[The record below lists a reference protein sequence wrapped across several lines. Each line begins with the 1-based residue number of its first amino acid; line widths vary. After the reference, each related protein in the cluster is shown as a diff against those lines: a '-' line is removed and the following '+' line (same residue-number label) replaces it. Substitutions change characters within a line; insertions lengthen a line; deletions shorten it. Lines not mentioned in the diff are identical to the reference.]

1 MRVFQ
6 RALMIV
12 VLCGSPPLA
21 CADDIPWG
29 LNPAL
34 NDTIF
39 IGLGALYAAKSTG
52 TAQLNSQTLGVGT
65 VVDFQNTLGMGGTAW
80 GPDAEFRWR
89 MSEHWRLEFNYFWT
103 SQSGNKSIDQNI
115 QWGDVVYPINAEV
128 SSKLNFWDLRTSV
141 GYSFYK
147 TSDKELGVGLGL
159 HVLGYQASLG
169 TPTQGTEGGNVLAP
183 LPVLSIY
190 GGFALNEQWSV
201 SARLDEFSLTYQQ
214 YHGGI
219 TVLGLN
225 LLYQPF
231 RHVGFG
237 LGYTALFLNFSAT
250 SSGLGSFE
258 GKFNQNLQGP
268 TFYLTASF

>member
-1 MRVFQ
+1 MRAFKCAFMV
-6 RALMIV
+6 V
-12 VLCGSPPLA
+12 VLGACLPLA
-21 CADDIPWG
+21 RADDIPWG

-34 NDTIF
+34 NDEIF
-39 IGLGALYAAKSTG
+39 IGLGTFYAAKVNT
-52 TAQLNSQTLGVGT
+52 TAQLNSQTLGVGA
-65 VVDFQNTLGMGGTAW
+65 VVDFQNTLGIPETAW

-89 MSEHWRLEFNYFWT
+89 MSEHWRLEVNYFWIGQT
-103 SQSGNKSIDQNI
+103 GSKSLDADI
-115 QWGDVVYPINAEV
+115 QWGDVIYNKGTQVN
-128 SSKLNFWDLRTSV
+128 SKYGFSDLRTSV

-147 TSDKELGVGLGL
+147 TSDKELGIGLGL
-159 HVLGYQASLG
+159 HVLAWQASIG

-183 LPVLSIY
+183 LPVISIY

-201 SARLDEFSLTYQQ
+201 GARLDEFSLTYQQ

-237 LGYTALFLNFSAT
+237 VGYTGIFLNFSAT
-250 SSGLGSFE
+250 SSGLGSFQ
-258 GKFNQNLQGP
+258 GKLNQNVQGP
-268 TFYLTASF
+268 SFYITASF

>member
-1 MRVFQ
+1 MRAFKY
-6 RALMIV
+6 ALLVV
-12 VLCGSPPLA
+12 VLGACLPLA
-21 CADDIPWG
+21 RADDIPWG

-34 NDTIF
+34 NDKIF
-39 IGLGALYAAKSTG
+39 IGLGTFYAAKTST

-65 VVDFQNTLGMGGTAW
+65 VVDFQNTLGMPDTAW
-80 GPDAEFRWR
+80 GPDVEFRWR
-89 MSEHWRLEFNYFWT
+89 MSERWRLEVNYFWIGAT
-103 SQSGNKSIDQNI
+103 GTKTLDEDIK
-115 QWGDVVYPINAEV
+115 WGDVSYPAGTQVN
-128 SSKLNFWDLRTSV
+128 SKYGFSDLRTSV

-147 TSDKELGVGLGL
+147 TSDKELGIGLGL
-159 HVLGYQASLG
+159 HVLTWQGSIG

-183 LPVLSIY
+183 LPVISVY

-201 SARLDEFSLTYQQ
+201 NARLDEFSLTYQQ

-237 LGYTALFLNFSAT
+237 IGYTGMFLNFSAT
-250 SSGLGSFE
+250 SSGLGSFQ
-258 GKFNQNLQGP
+258 GKLNQNLQGP
-268 TFYLTASF
+268 SFYVTASF

>member
-1 MRVFQ
+1 MQAFKYGVI
-6 RALMIV
+6 AV
-12 VLCGSPPLA
+12 VWAA
-21 CADDIPWG
+21 CLSSVRADDIPWG

-39 IGLGALYAAKSTG
+39 IGLGALYVAKSSSS
-52 TAQLNSQTLGVGT
+52 AQLNSQKLGVRT
-65 VVDFQNTLGMGGTAW
+65 VDFQDALGMKDTGW
-80 GPDAEFRWR
+80 GPDTEIRWR
-89 MSEHWRLEFNYFWT
+89 MSEHWRLEFNYFWMST
-103 SQSGNKSIDQNI
+103 SGNKSIDQDI
-115 QWGDVVYPINAEV
+115 QWGDVVYPVNTQV
-128 SSKLNFWDLRTSV
+128 TSQLNFSDLRSSV

-159 HVLGYQASLG
+159 HWLWWQTSLSTQAQG
-169 TPTQGTEGGNVLAP
+169 NQGTHLLAP
-183 LPVLSIY
+183 LPVVSLY
-190 GGFALNEQWSV
+190 GGFALDEQWSV
-201 SARLDEFSLTYQQ
+201 GARLDEFSLTYQQ
-214 YHGGI
+214 FHGGM

-237 LGYTALFLNFSAT
+237 VGYTALFLNFSAT

-268 TFYLTASF
+268 SVYLTASF